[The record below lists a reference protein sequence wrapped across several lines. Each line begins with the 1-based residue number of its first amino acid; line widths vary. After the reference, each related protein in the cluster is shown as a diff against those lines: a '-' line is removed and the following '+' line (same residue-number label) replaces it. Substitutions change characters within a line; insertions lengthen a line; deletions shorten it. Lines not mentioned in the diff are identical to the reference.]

1 MKNQLIDDF
10 TRELY
15 AMSNKKSFLIF
26 HIKKNPP
33 KSEGDYYCMKNKP

>member
-15 AMSNKKSFLIF
+15 AMSNKKSFFLIF

-33 KSEGDYYCMKNKP
+33 KSEGDYYCMKN

>member
-26 HIKKNPP
+26 HIKKIPL
-33 KSEGDYYCMKNKP
+33 SQRGIIIV